1 MQWMPRIVSP
11 GRRFA
16 AAALFVVT
24 GAAGA
29 ALPAAR
35 AGAQTTTT
43 VNFNGLTVT
52 DGSGVRY
59 VNNCYTES
67 GFQVTAVG
75 VACGTANTFATGGPA
90 SPLFYTG
97 SPALFLNHPTA
108 TQVDFT
114 SVAGDM
120 FGLQSIG
127 LGAFLGASANVTL
140 VGSLMGGG
148 TVMQMFSVGRTPLMT
163 SFAVGP
169 AFTGLTAVRL
179 SATNEFGEPIVQFD
193 NLVFSTAATAVIPEP
208 GTVFLVGAGLAGA
221 GLAARRRRADRPSA

>member
-1 MQWMPRIVSP
+1 MLWMPRVTSP

-16 AAALFVVT
+16 AAALFVVG
-24 GAAGA
+24 GAVGA

-35 AGAQTTTT
+35 AGAQTTT

-59 VNNCYTES
+59 VNNCYTEA

-75 VACGTANTFATGGPA
+75 LGCGAANVFATGGPD

-97 SPALFLNHPTA
+97 SPALFLNDGTA

-114 SVAGDM
+114 RAAGGT
-120 FGLQSIG
+120 FGMQSIG

-140 VGSLMGGG
+140 VGSLLGGG
-148 TVMQMFSVGRTPLMT
+148 TVTQTFNVLGAPLMT
-163 SFAVGP
+163 AFAVNS
-169 AFTGLTAVRL
+169 AFTGLTSVRL
-179 SATNEFGEPIVQFD
+179 TAANSFGEPLVHFD
-193 NLVFSTAATAVIPEP
+193 NLVFSTAATAVVPEP
-208 GTVFLVGAGLAGA
+208 GTVFLVAAGLAGA
-221 GLAARRRRADRPSA
+221 GLAARRRRAARPSA